1 MDHSAIFLLIAGT
14 YVPPLLH
21 LLDGTW
27 RIAILSLVLGLASAG
42 ALLKLIWIDQ
52 ARRSAV
58 ARAPCVAEAS

>member
-21 LLDGTW
+21 R

-42 ALLKLIWIDQ
+42 ALLKLIWID
-52 ARRSAV
+52 
-58 ARAPCVAEAS
+58 